1 MRLLSLTLTLTLA
14 ALLGGC
20 AAGVTRVAPGNPNT
34 AIKVPA
40 ESAQRAVVH
49 LSGSA
54 TATKSADWEAFRGEW
69 RDAMTTE
76 AATAGITLV
85 WRDGEARA
93 DGEAG
98 TVVAIDVQDY
108 RYVSTGARFG
118 LGIMTGNAF
127 VDARVRYLDARSGA
141 VFGEDKVNTSSS
153 AWQGV
158 FSAMTSKQLAAIAKE
173 IITDIRGK

>member
-1 MRLLSLTLTLTLA
+1 LFRCQKKEDSHALA
-14 ALLGGC
+14 LVDSHLRSDRC
-20 AAGVTRVAPGNPNT
+20 A
-34 AIKVPA
+34 
-40 ESAQRAVVH
+40 
-49 LSGSA
+49 
-54 TATKSADWEAFRGEW
+54 
-69 RDAMTTE
+69 
-76 AATAGITLV
+76 AGITLV

-127 VDARVRYLDARSGA
+127 VDARVRYLDARSGT

-173 IITDIRGK
+173 IVTDIRGK